1 MIMEKLDIRTIYI
14 IFASAFLVNPVLLQ
28 NNTTTISTSQISS
41 SQVPPSTA
49 TMTIVTTPS
58 ATNTTITTTES
69 ATTPMSTDPL
79 TTTTM
84 PTNPPTTPLATNT
97 TLMATT
103 PLAITTQPTITTTT
117 EPMTT
122 AVPIGIGKNC
132 SSSPGSCESSDS
144 NSECKDETCQCKIG
158 FFLWNTTCIALTSLL
173 PTSLSLNS
181 TETAITVAWV
191 RPTGLNSSEYKLEF
205 NVTVKGDNFDQTN
218 TTKEEIITVSG
229 LTAGQIYNVY
239 VLTVF
244 NDSIPS
250 ESINGSVATTP
261 NPPDCPQYRNSYN
274 APNINITWN
283 QTAGA
288 DRYGVKFENRT
299 SLYVKTA
306 MAEIDNL
313 VPGRNYTL
321 TLKTYMHNK
330 TSDEGTCVI
339 RTESEVP
346 DPPKNV
352 TLVGTVGKTNFNISI
367 IAPDDPRGDIDG
379 YRINIYGKNYEDK
392 NFTYRNSVFI
402 GDTMDNIYQVTGL
415 QAGTFYS
422 IQVYTVNDKFNS
434 SDSLNLTGLRTAQDV
449 PEAITNFTPISSN
462 DSFKVMFERPNVSK
476 GDIIGYRIRVSDHKT
491 CIKEFYL
498 QNTSFSPSGT
508 ACSPA
513 INSSITPIKLNQ
525 KEMKLN
531 VTDLEPSIDYI
542 VNIWAYTSV
551 GEGSLFNVTVMTGI
565 SAPYKPRNVE
575 AVGKTKSVLVTWKE
589 PEKRTGKTSYIVEA
603 FDYLFNRSVV
613 GCNTPTFTATSC
625 TVTNLEDFW
634 RYTFQVTAKVG
645 NWTNASDKT
654 AVITTLAGTPGKP
667 AKFVT
672 SLEDKGCKATL
683 SWWTPVLKDRN
694 ADIKRYTIFIDA
706 EKEIYTVNDHDPYNK
721 MNTQFFKTFTFRKET
736 TITVLI
742 FSGVK
747 EYTSDRKDA
756 ELRYVD
762 THGCYDPL
770 TGGEI
775 AGIIICVLL
784 LLAVFGMVGFMVHK
798 RWECVK
804 AYLPEFRRRQ
814 SSGEF
819 EPLQPPPE
827 RYRLNNESMKR
838 PIVLSA
844 IGDFLRKYHADD
856 NRLFIGEYED
866 LKQLSPRHT
875 TNSANLDENK
885 PKNRYTNILPYDH
898 SRVILAPMVDEED
911 SSDYINA
918 NYIPGYIYGK
928 EFIASQG
935 PLPGTAND
943 FWRMI
948 WEQSVSIIVMLTKC
962 SENNMDKCEHYW
974 PHDANEPKCY
984 NDLMVNVTSVSNM
997 GQYDIHVMDVCLGDE
1012 KRVVKHFH
1020 FLEWPDFSA
1029 KVETTTLIEFITT
1042 VRQHITPDIKGP
1054 TVTHCSAGVG
1064 RTGTFITVDYLMQ
1077 FVQEHDL
1084 SSQVDIFDWVI
1095 QMRDHRTTMVQTW
1108 AQYAFIHD
1116 CLLEIVERK
1125 RKLQNPEPEENG
1137 EVCIDNLAYE
1147 PDDLYENTKLGP
1159 LQTEL

>member
-1 MIMEKLDIRTIYI
+1 MIMGKLDIRTIYI

-28 NNTTTISTSQISS
+28 DITTTDSTSQSS
-41 SQVPPSTA
+41 SQVPPST
-49 TMTIVTTPS
+49 TMAITTTIVTTPS
-58 ATNTTITTTES
+58 TKSATITATES
-69 ATTPMSTDPL
+69 TPPMATSPTTTTPLVTTPMPTSPL
-79 TTTTM
+79 T
-84 PTNPPTTPLATNT
+84 TTPLAT
-97 TLMATT
+97 
-103 PLAITTQPTITTTT
+103 TTQPTTTTT
-117 EPMTT
+117 TATTTT
-122 AVPIGIGKNC
+122 AVPIGLGKNC

-144 NSECKDETCQCKIG
+144 NSTCIEDECQCKDG
-158 FFLWNTTCIALTSLL
+158 FFILDNTCEPLTSIL

-181 TETAITVAWV
+181 TETTITVAWD
-191 RPTGLNSSEYKLEF
+191 RPTGLNSSEYQLEYK
-205 NVTVKGDNFDQTN
+205 VTVKGDNFDQTN
-218 TTKEEIITVSG
+218 TTSEEIITVSG
-229 LTAGQIYNVY
+229 LTAGRIYNVY
-239 VLTVF
+239 VLTIF

-250 ESINGSVATTP
+250 ESVNGSIATRP
-261 NPPDCPQYRNSYN
+261 KPPDCPLNKNNYN
-274 APNINITWN
+274 APNITITW
-283 QTAGA
+283 TKP
-288 DRYGVKFENRT
+288 GVEVEGYLVQFDVQPSFNVT
-299 SLYVKTA
+299 SE
-306 MAEIDNL
+306 MAEIPNL

-321 TLKTYMHNK
+321 TLNTYAYNM
-330 TSDEGTCVI
+330 TSDNRTCYI

-352 TLVGTVGKTNFNISI
+352 TIAGTLGKDNFNISI
-367 IAPDDPRGDIDG
+367 TAPDELRGDIAG
-379 YRINIYGKNYEDK
+379 YRIFIYGKSYMDEK
-392 NFTYRNSVFI
+392 FAYRNSI
-402 GDTMDNIYQVTGL
+402 IITDTMDNIYHVTGL
-415 QAGTFYS
+415 QAGTFYN
-422 IQVYTVNDKFNS
+422 IQVYTVNDEFNS
-434 SDSLNLTGLRTAQDV
+434 SDSFNLTGIIRTAQNV
-449 PEAITNFTPISSN
+449 PENITKFTSIPSN
-462 DSFKVMFERPNVSK
+462 ESFKITFERPNVPN
-476 GDIIGYRIRVSDHKT
+476 GDIIGYRIRVSEDKD

-498 QNTSFSPSGT
+498 QNTSFSPSDT
-508 ACSPA
+508 CSSPA
-513 INSSITPIKLNQ
+513 TNSSITLNQ
-525 KEMKLN
+525 EEMVLE
-531 VTDLEPSIDYI
+531 VTALEPSIDYI
-542 VNIWAYTSV
+542 VKIWAYTSV
-551 GEGSLFNVTVMTGI
+551 GEGSPFTVTVMTGI
-565 SAPYKPRNVE
+565 SAPYKPGNVK
-575 AVGKTKSVLVTWKE
+575 AVGKTQSVLVTWTK
-589 PEKRTGKTSYIVEA
+589 PDKRTGKTSYIVEA
-603 FDYLFNRSVV
+603 FDFLDSSYVAGRNCS
-613 GCNTPTFTATSC
+613 TPTFTATSC
-625 TVTNLEDFW
+625 IVPNLEDFW
-634 RYTFQVTAKVG
+634 RYRFQVTAKVG
-645 NWTNASDKT
+645 NWTNTSDKT

-667 AKFVT
+667 ARFVA
-672 SLEDKGCKATL
+672 SLEKKGCKATL
-683 SWWTPVLKDRN
+683 SWWTPDLKDRN
-694 ADIKRYTIFIDA
+694 ANIDIYTIFIDSDR
-706 EKEIYTVNDHDPYNK
+706 ETYTVNDHDPYNK

-736 TITVLI
+736 TITILI
-742 FSGVK
+742 FSGFK
-747 EYTSDRKDA
+747 KSSSDEKDA

-762 THGCYDPL
+762 THDCYDPL

-784 LLAVFGMVGFMVHK
+784 LLAVFGMVGFMVHR

-804 AYLPEFRRRQ
+804 EYLPEFGRRQ

-827 RYRLNNESMKR
+827 RYSHAPLKVRSRVRKR

-918 NYIPGYIYGK
+918 NYIPGYTYGK

-974 PHDANEPKCY
+974 PHAANEPKCY

-997 GQYDIHVMDVCLGDE
+997 GKYDIHIMDVCLGDE

-1077 FVQEHDL
+1077 YVEDHDL

-1116 CLLEIVERK
+1116 CLSEIVERK
-1125 RKLQNPEPEENG
+1125 RKLQNPEENG